1 MRIASSGRALIFKY
15 VGFVLRE
22 EQKWNHK
29 NSNKTKESR
38 KLKELTNE
46 CKEQKVTWGGLFASL
61 SMAVFKASG
70 MGEITQCTK
79 NLYQLKDLSSD
90 FRNAC
95 RARCCRQHSMVRCE
109 VETGLVSQVC
119 QLITSL
125 VCAHV
130 YW

>member
-1 MRIASSGRALIFKY
+1 MNARNRK
-15 VGFVLRE
+15 
-22 EQKWNHK
+22 
-29 NSNKTKESR
+29 SR
-38 KLKELTNE
+38 
-46 CKEQKVTWGGLFASL
+46 GGALFASL

-79 NLYQLKDLSSD
+79 SLCQLKDLSSD

-109 VETGLVSQVC
+109 VETGIVSQVC